1 MVLLG
6 YGEEVVEDRGW
17 STIERLPGEV
27 SGGWSEAGYHAEVN
41 RGRMVRSVPVITL
54 AWQRMKLKSKV
65 RYFASWGGAVSCPN
79 EDRGKGFN
87 ETDGTVK

>member
-1 MVLLG
+1 
-6 YGEEVVEDRGW
+6 
-17 STIERLPGEV
+17 
-27 SGGWSEAGYHAEVN
+27 
-41 RGRMVRSVPVITL
+41 MVRSVPVITL